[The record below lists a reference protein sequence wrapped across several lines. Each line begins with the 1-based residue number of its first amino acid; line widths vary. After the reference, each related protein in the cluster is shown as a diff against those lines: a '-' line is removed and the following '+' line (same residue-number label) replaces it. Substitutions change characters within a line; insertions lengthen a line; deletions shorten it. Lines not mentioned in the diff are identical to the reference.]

1 VNTEAHANGR
11 EPVLELRALSKSF
24 GGLRAVRDVTL
35 KIMPGDRKAIIGPNG
50 AGKTTLFNL
59 ITGIFPATSGQVVL
73 FGQDVTRWPSHRRTA
88 LGMARTFQIT
98 SLFPKLT
105 VLDNVLLAIQ
115 GLRRSKFVMWRFL
128 SSYRDFYD
136 RAHGLLERARFL
148 DRKDTEVRYLSH
160 GEQRQLEIILGLAS
174 DPKILLLDEPAAGL
188 SSGESSE
195 MIRFLAHLD
204 RNLAILLIEHDMDVV
219 FDVAEHISVLHFGE
233 ILEAGAALLGR
244 NGVGKTTLVNSIVGF
259 NRPRRGKVLFKGT
272 DITEVSSFETV
283 RSGMGLVPQGR
294 RVFPTLSVEENLMV
308 AERSVDR
315 RGWNM
320 ERVYALF
327 PRLRERRSQRARTL
341 SGGEQQMLAIGRG
354 LMTNPDC
361 LIMDEPSEGLAPI
374 IIQGLWQAIARL
386 KEEGHSIL
394 LVEQNASLALQLVDY
409 VHVMSKGQVVYS
421 ARPEELRA
429 NDEIKSRYLGI

>member
-1 VNTEAHANGR
+1 VNTQAHASGR

-233 ILEAGAALLGR
+233 ILEAGAAEQ
-244 NGVGKTTLVNSIVGF
+244 I
-259 NRPRRGKVLFKGT
+259 
-272 DITEVSSFETV
+272 
-283 RSGMGLVPQGR
+283 
-294 RVFPTLSVEENLMV
+294 
-308 AERSVDR
+308 
-315 RGWNM
+315 
-320 ERVYALF
+320 
-327 PRLRERRSQRARTL
+327 RRS
-341 SGGEQQMLAIGRG
+341 EKVQQ
-354 LMTNPDC
+354 
-361 LIMDEPSEGLAPI
+361 
-374 IIQGLWQAIARL
+374 
-386 KEEGHSIL
+386 
-394 LVEQNASLALQLVDY
+394 V
-409 VHVMSKGQVVYS
+409 
-421 ARPEELRA
+421 
-429 NDEIKSRYLGI
+429 YLGTG

>member
-148 DRKDTEVRYLSH
+148 DRKDIEVRYLSH

-233 ILEAGAALLGR
+233 ILEAGAAEQ
-244 NGVGKTTLVNSIVGF
+244 I
-259 NRPRRGKVLFKGT
+259 
-272 DITEVSSFETV
+272 
-283 RSGMGLVPQGR
+283 
-294 RVFPTLSVEENLMV
+294 
-308 AERSVDR
+308 
-315 RGWNM
+315 
-320 ERVYALF
+320 
-327 PRLRERRSQRARTL
+327 RRS
-341 SGGEQQMLAIGRG
+341 EKVQQI
-354 LMTNPDC
+354 
-361 LIMDEPSEGLAPI
+361 
-374 IIQGLWQAIARL
+374 
-386 KEEGHSIL
+386 
-394 LVEQNASLALQLVDY
+394 
-409 VHVMSKGQVVYS
+409 
-421 ARPEELRA
+421 
-429 NDEIKSRYLGI
+429 YLGTA

>member
-1 VNTEAHANGR
+1 MNTQAHANGR

-233 ILEAGAALLGR
+233 ILEAGAAEQ
-244 NGVGKTTLVNSIVGF
+244 I
-259 NRPRRGKVLFKGT
+259 
-272 DITEVSSFETV
+272 
-283 RSGMGLVPQGR
+283 
-294 RVFPTLSVEENLMV
+294 
-308 AERSVDR
+308 
-315 RGWNM
+315 
-320 ERVYALF
+320 
-327 PRLRERRSQRARTL
+327 RRS
-341 SGGEQQMLAIGRG
+341 EKVQQ
-354 LMTNPDC
+354 
-361 LIMDEPSEGLAPI
+361 
-374 IIQGLWQAIARL
+374 
-386 KEEGHSIL
+386 
-394 LVEQNASLALQLVDY
+394 V
-409 VHVMSKGQVVYS
+409 
-421 ARPEELRA
+421 
-429 NDEIKSRYLGI
+429 YLGTA